1 MQNPKIIGIF
11 AGIGFVL
18 SLLIGLFSGVK
29 ASQLFLRA
37 FMSAVFSGL
46 LTWGISILLLKVFEN
61 VDELEAQQGDEAQ
74 KEVLGNYVNISLGD
88 DSLEEEDNA
97 PHFFVNAKQMESKA
111 PSLETFSSPK
121 ADLKDGDTFT
131 KDEPERQ
138 QGKQAQVKKSGLE
151 ENSRF
156 VSEAV
161 EEKNS
166 FQPRSL
172 VEEAIHASKEEDTTE
187 EAKSIAEELDDLPAI
202 SVISREMGAN
212 AEDVHELGS
221 GTMQVERV
229 DGAPKEDTST
239 IAQAIRTALAKDS

>member
-29 ASQLFLRA
+29 VSQLFLRA
-37 FMSAVFSGL
+37 FMSALFSGL
-46 LTWGISILLLKVFEN
+46 LAWGLSFLLLKVFEN
-61 VDELEAQQGDEAQ
+61 VEELEAQQDDEAQ

-97 PHFFVNAKQMESKA
+97 PHFFVNAKQMQSA
-111 PSLETFSSPK
+111 PSVETASRVK
-121 ADLKDGDTFT
+121 TDQQDGDTFT
-131 KDEPERQ
+131 KAELQKE
-138 QGKQAQVKKSGLE
+138 GKGVQENKSFSE
-151 ENSRF
+151 EKGKT

-166 FQPRSL
+166 FQPRNL

-212 AEDVHELGS
+212 AEDVHDLGA

-229 DGAPKEDTST
+229 DGAPQEDTST

>member
-61 VDELEAQQGDEAQ
+61 VDGLEEQQDDEAQ

-88 DSLEEEDNA
+88 DSLEEGDNA
-97 PHFFVNAKQMESKA
+97 PHFFVNAKQMQSA
-111 PSLETFSSPK
+111 PSVETASRVK
-121 ADLKDGDTFT
+121 TDQQDGDTFT
-131 KDEPERQ
+131 KAELQKE
-138 QGKQAQVKKSGLE
+138 GKGVQENKSFSE
-151 ENSRF
+151 EKGKT

-166 FQPRSL
+166 FQPRNL

-212 AEDVHELGS
+212 AEDVHDLGA

-229 DGAPKEDTST
+229 DGAPQEDTST

>member
-1 MQNPKIIGIF
+1 MQNPKVIGIF

-61 VDELEAQQGDEAQ
+61 VDGLEEQQDDEAQ

-88 DSLEEEDNA
+88 DSLEEGDNA
-97 PHFFVNAKQMESKA
+97 PHFFVNAKQMQSA
-111 PSLETFSSPK
+111 PSVETASRVK
-121 ADLKDGDTFT
+121 TDQQDGDTFT
-131 KDEPERQ
+131 KAELQKE
-138 QGKQAQVKKSGLE
+138 GKGVQENKSFSE
-151 ENSRF
+151 EKGKT

-166 FQPRSL
+166 FQPRNL

-212 AEDVHELGS
+212 AEDVHDLGA

-229 DGAPKEDTST
+229 DGAPQEDTST

>member
-61 VDELEAQQGDEAQ
+61 VDGLEEQQDDEAQ

-97 PHFFVNAKQMESKA
+97 PHFFVNAKQMQSA
-111 PSLETFSSPK
+111 PSVETASRVK
-121 ADLKDGDTFT
+121 TDQQDGDTFT
-131 KDEPERQ
+131 KAELQKE
-138 QGKQAQVKKSGLE
+138 GKGVQENKSLSE

-212 AEDVHELGS
+212 VEDVHELGA

-229 DGAPKEDTST
+229 DGAPQEDTST

>member
-61 VDELEAQQGDEAQ
+61 VDGLEEQQDDEAQ

-97 PHFFVNAKQMESKA
+97 PHFFVNAKQMQSA
-111 PSLETFSSPK
+111 PSVETASRVK
-121 ADLKDGDTFT
+121 TDQQDGDTFT
-131 KDEPERQ
+131 KAELQKE
-138 QGKQAQVKKSGLE
+138 GKGVQENKSFSE
-151 ENSRF
+151 EKGKTA
-156 VSEAV
+156 SEGV
-161 EEKNS
+161 EEKKT
-166 FQPRSL
+166 FQPRNL

-212 AEDVHELGS
+212 VEDVHELGA

-229 DGAPKEDTST
+229 DGAPQEDTST